1 MLLHPCQS
9 PPCRGNQPP
18 GWPSSAAPGL
28 GEGKG
33 GLEAPVHPVSVGT
46 PRVLPLQVLTLTFI
60 VLQDVGCK
68 ATLITHIGGVLPI
81 LGFDDPLEVVVDL
94 GPNAHGFPEGAGS
107 HRQDHEFLHGQLVS
121 SMGAPVDHVEGLR
134 QGEGAQNLG
143 QFPRIKKGPGWG
155 GEVNMES
162 WIPYLLA
169 GLG

>member
-1 MLLHPCQS
+1 M
-9 PPCRGNQPP
+9 
-18 GWPSSAAPGL
+18 
-28 GEGKG
+28 
-33 GLEAPVHPVSVGT
+33 HPVSVGT

-68 ATLITHIGGVLPI
+68 ATIITHIGGVLPI

-107 HRQDHEFLHGQLVS
+107 HRQDHELLHGQLVS
-121 SMGAPVDHVEGLR
+121 SMGAPIDHVEGLR
-134 QGEGAQNLG
+134 QGESAQNLG
-143 QFPRIKKGPGWG
+143 QFPGIKKGLEWGG

-162 WIPYLLA
+162 WIPYLLG

>member
-1 MLLHPCQS
+1 M
-9 PPCRGNQPP
+9 
-18 GWPSSAAPGL
+18 
-28 GEGKG
+28 
-33 GLEAPVHPVSVGT
+33 HPVSVGT

-107 HRQDHEFLHGQLVS
+107 HRQDHELLHGQLVS
-121 SMGAPVDHVEGLR
+121 SMGAPIDHVEGLR
-134 QGEGAQNLG
+134 QGESAQNLG
-143 QFPRIKKGPGWG
+143 QFPGIKKGLEWGG
-155 GEVNMES
+155 GEVKMES
-162 WIPYLLA
+162 WIPYLLG